1 MIPSI
6 FSNKQSTTMNSNSSA
21 GSLPWDVHRK
31 RKTITDGADNEA
43 TATDGADNEA
53 TAIKAT
59 RMTNPQWT
67 DQEDSI
73 ITDAVIN
80 SLEKPFT
87 RWCDLSQKLP
97 NRDGKRIRDRWVNQL
112 DPNINRLLFSRE
124 EDLRLWDG
132 YKKFGKKWVEISMKL
147 FQSTRPENQIKNRWY
162 SASFKK
168 FISIAVTT
176 DNIKNNGEPPGRGFT
191 IANPTLST
199 SALAEDP
206 AIRPGHTGIDGGSIP
221 FTWYWIRFTR
231 YYYHHPKY
239 LSSTIDRNHASI
251 CTFSSREELS

>member
-6 FSNKQSTTMNSNSSA
+6 LSNKQSTTMNSNSST

-43 TATDGADNEA
+43 TA
-53 TAIKAT
+53 IKV
-59 RMTNPQWT
+59 RGKKKNPRWT

-73 ITDAVIN
+73 IKNAVTN

-87 RWCDLSQKLP
+87 RWSYLAAQQLP
-97 NRDGKRIRDRWVNQL
+97 GRVGKQVRDRWVNQL
-112 DPNINRLLFSRE
+112 DPNINRLPFSRE

-168 FISIAVTT
+168 FISIWFGPDAYS
-176 DNIKNNGEPPGRGFT
+176 G
-191 IANPTLST
+191 
-199 SALAEDP
+199 
-206 AIRPGHTGIDGGSIP
+206 
-221 FTWYWIRFTR
+221 
-231 YYYHHPKY
+231 
-239 LSSTIDRNHASI
+239 
-251 CTFSSREELS
+251 

>member
-1 MIPSI
+1 MARFESMLL
-6 FSNKQSTTMNSNSSA
+6 STLYT
-21 GSLPWDVHRK
+21 
-31 RKTITDGADNEA
+31 

-59 RMTNPQWT
+59 RKTYSYWT

-73 ITDAVIN
+73 IMDAVIN

-87 RWCDLSQKLP
+87 RWVDLSQQLP
-97 NRDGKRIRDRWVNQL
+97 GRVGTRIRDHWVNQL
-112 DPNINRLLFSRE
+112 DPNINRLPFSRE

-168 FISIAVTT
+168 FIS
-176 DNIKNNGEPPGRGFT
+176 NSF
-191 IANPTLST
+191 
-199 SALAEDP
+199 
-206 AIRPGHTGIDGGSIP
+206 GSDA
-221 FTWYWIRFTR
+221 Y
-231 YYYHHPKY
+231 
-239 LSSTIDRNHASI
+239 SG
-251 CTFSSREELS
+251 